1 MNKSKFLFFLFIA
14 GLVAVASC
22 KKDDDGDG
30 GGSEL
35 DCDTVKYSTTITTIL
50 GNSCTTS
57 GCHDAASVNGDY
69 TNYAGIETVA
79 KNDTLQQ
86 KVIIDMSMPK
96 AGDPL
101 SQTQLD
107 QFQCWIDAGAP
118 DN

>member
-22 KKDDDGDG
+22 KKDDDDG
-30 GGSEL
+30 GGGL
-35 DCDTVKYSTTITTIL
+35 DCSTVKYSTTITAIL
-50 GNSCTTS
+50 ENSCTTS

-79 KNDTLQQ
+79 KNDSLQQ

>member
-14 GLVAVASC
+14 GLVVVASC
-22 KKDDDGDG
+22 KKDDDSG
-30 GGSEL
+30 GGGL
-35 DCDTVKYSTTITTIL
+35 DCDTVKYSTSIATIL

-69 TNYAGIETVA
+69 TTYAGIETLA
-79 KNDTLQQ
+79 KNGTLETE
-86 KVIIDMSMPK
+86 VITEMTMPK
-96 AGDPL
+96 GSGTL
-101 SQTQLD
+101 TQTQLD